1 MSAEYNCPPICPKC
15 HRCHRGPCQ
24 PAVSH
29 GWAHFYFMTNDSFA
43 RELERENHA
52 LREAGGLMRASLPD
66 TQTMSGPSVGIG
78 SSALLGFFVRDC
90 VNVAVTKIVD
100 DVSWNRFDLQ
110 QAWDLMSVEERM
122 RFAKN
127 TRDAIDASV
136 KKAVEEVENSVRA
149 QLGGAPTSVLW
160 GPAGLLAATM
170 RCVLALQDSEM
181 PND

>member
-1 MSAEYNCPPICPKC
+1 
-15 HRCHRGPCQ
+15 
-24 PAVSH
+24 
-29 GWAHFYFMTNDSFA
+29 MTNDSFA

>member
-1 MSAEYNCPPICPKC
+1 
-15 HRCHRGPCQ
+15 
-24 PAVSH
+24 VSH
-29 GWAHFYFMTNDSFA
+29 ARRQQINLSKTMNDTP
-43 RELERENHA
+43 
-52 LREAGGLMRASLPD
+52 ASESSEVV
-66 TQTMSGPSVGIG
+66 TSKGIG
-78 SSALLGFFVRDC
+78 SSALLGFFIRDC

-122 RFAKN
+122 RFAKK

-170 RCVLALQDSEM
+170 RCVIALQESEM
-181 PND
+181 PNEPIRHAASDPKKL